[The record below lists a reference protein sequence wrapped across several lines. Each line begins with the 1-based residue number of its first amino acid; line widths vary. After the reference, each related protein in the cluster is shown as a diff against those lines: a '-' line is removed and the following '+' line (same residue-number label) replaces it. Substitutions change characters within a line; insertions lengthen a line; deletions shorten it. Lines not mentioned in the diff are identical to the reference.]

1 MLQMSAWS
9 MPPRIR
15 SQSLGRILWIWRP
28 KRQKSMMSD
37 MCLGTIQSIII
48 IIKINSHEQYAQIV
62 PTRVPIT
69 PFVRMA
75 DLVPEDLH
83 DVRPAYGVPVNTNKI
98 KETWF
103 DADTRDTG
111 FRDVP
116 MKRLA
121 KYENPWT
128 RKLVN
133 RLWTRNAY
141 RTLVYPRRD

>member
-1 MLQMSAWS
+1 
-9 MPPRIR
+9 
-15 SQSLGRILWIWRP
+15 
-28 KRQKSMMSD
+28 MMSD